1 MKERIASKA
10 QFLLLILFVIKLIG
24 VTIDQYWYVTYGYLS
39 YSNLS
44 LELILSIKQ
53 LLLTFTEQ
61 LVLLISILSL
71 FIRSKYSLIMINLF
85 SYLSVSGGLFKMY
98 SESNI
103 DLGLGFLIFGLVC
116 VVLGNSKNTLKSYGI
131 GFLSKQQFFQNL
143 ISFASM
149 GLLLFLLIAVL

>member
-1 MKERIASKA
+1 
-10 QFLLLILFVIKLIG
+10 
-24 VTIDQYWYVTYGYLS
+24 
-39 YSNLS
+39 
-44 LELILSIKQ
+44 
-53 LLLTFTEQ
+53 
-61 LVLLISILSL
+61 
-71 FIRSKYSLIMINLF
+71 MINLF